1 MLKDDSRK
9 SRQREIEVM
18 QFSLKRFWNLSLGT
32 EGILLDV
39 NKDSFAGRENL
50 KVTIDDHF
58 SLGQVE
64 GDIVCKD
71 RRGYGSL
78 GDLLKIWESKVRKGE
93 RSLLWVSKMTEE

>member
-9 SRQREIEVM
+9 SRQREIKVM

-50 KVTIDDHF
+50 KVTMDDHF
-58 SLGQVE
+58 SLGQVV
-64 GDIVCKD
+64 GDIICKIE
-71 RRGYGSL
+71 GAMGVL
-78 GDLLKIWESKVRKGE
+78 G
-93 RSLLWVSKMTEE
+93 TC